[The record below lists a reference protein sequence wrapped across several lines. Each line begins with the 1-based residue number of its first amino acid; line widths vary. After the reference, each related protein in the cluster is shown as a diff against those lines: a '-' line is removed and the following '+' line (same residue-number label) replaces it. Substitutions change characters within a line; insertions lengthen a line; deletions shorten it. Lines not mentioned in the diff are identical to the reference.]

1 MSDDDTA
8 ARIDPRFDPAFQR
21 GFEGAVTTTRR
32 RSLPG
37 VPPVLPAQQQIVPPR
52 AATPAP
58 APAVVAA
65 PSTVADPVEEEVE
78 EPPARGMNP
87 FVVGLWVVAAV
98 LVLVGGYLAQWVRT
112 TFLTDSVSTNID
124 YVTVEIVK
132 YGAPLLIALGLATAI
147 GLLFLHAVAWRKR
160 H

>member
-32 RSLPG
+32 RALPG
-37 VPPVLPAQQQIVPPR
+37 VPPVLPAQQQIVPPPVSPPAP
-52 AATPAP
+52 AAVPAP
-58 APAVVAA
+58 APT
-65 PSTVADPVEEEVE
+65 TVADDEAVEELA
-78 EPPARGMNP
+78 ARGMNP

-112 TFLTDSVSTNID
+112 TFLTDSVSTNVD
-124 YVTVEIVK
+124 YVTIEIVK

>member
-37 VPPVLPAQQQIVPPR
+37 VPPVLPAQQQIVPPPVSPP
-52 AATPAP
+52 AAAVSAP
-58 APAVVAA
+58 AP
-65 PSTVADPVEEEVE
+65 VADAVEEVAE
-78 EPPARGMNP
+78 EPAARGMNP
-87 FVVGLWVVAAV
+87 FVVVLWVVAAV

-124 YVTVEIVK
+124 YVTIEIVK
-132 YGAPLLIALGLATAI
+132 YGAPLLIVLGLATAI
-147 GLLFLHAVAWRKR
+147 GLLFLHAIAWRKR